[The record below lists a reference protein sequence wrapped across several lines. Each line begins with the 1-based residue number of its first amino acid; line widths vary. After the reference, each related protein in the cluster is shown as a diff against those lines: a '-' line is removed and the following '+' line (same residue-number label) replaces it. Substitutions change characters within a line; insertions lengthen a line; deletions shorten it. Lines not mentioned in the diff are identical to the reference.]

1 MSKSLKDMLSAKK
14 NAVKADEVVQDEV
27 LSTVVEAVEEM
38 QASVSESAAI
48 VERAAEVIS
57 ELEDKIVAQ
66 DEEIKR
72 LKEASVDRVRA

>member
-1 MSKSLKDMLSAKK
+1 MSKSLKDILSAKK

-57 ELEDKIVAQ
+57 ELEDKIVA
-66 DEEIKR
+66 
-72 LKEASVDRVRA
+72 